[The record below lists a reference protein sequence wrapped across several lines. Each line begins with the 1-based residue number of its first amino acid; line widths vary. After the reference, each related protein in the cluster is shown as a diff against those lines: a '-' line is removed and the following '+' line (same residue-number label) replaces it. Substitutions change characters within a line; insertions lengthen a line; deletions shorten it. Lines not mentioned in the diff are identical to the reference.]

1 MTTALTERR
10 TPLPRDLSVKLTL
23 WLPLLIALALYS
35 ISAWCKYRYPIWSG
49 KWLSQIQWYEHWF
62 HGESGCI
69 EIASAVFLLIAIA
82 IGIASIKSFQ
92 LELVWV
98 KRWLVLLL
106 LATVYFAGEEISW
119 GQHLLGWETP
129 QWYQTLTGNRQKETN
144 FHNINSWLNQKPR
157 ILFTLWVVIGGIL
170 LPLRRKLKGYQPCPS
185 NDWEYWFWPTSACSL
200 TTILVIVSKLPEWIV
215 TVFHIHDGVLL
226 RRIYL
231 APPSETQEMFLAIF
245 LMIYFASVY
254 KRVHSLREHSD

>member
-129 QWYQTLTGNRQKETN
+129 QWYQTLTGNRQ
-144 FHNINSWLNQKPR
+144 
-157 ILFTLWVVIGGIL
+157 
-170 LPLRRKLKGYQPCPS
+170 
-185 NDWEYWFWPTSACSL
+185 
-200 TTILVIVSKLPEWIV
+200 
-215 TVFHIHDGVLL
+215 
-226 RRIYL
+226 
-231 APPSETQEMFLAIF
+231 
-245 LMIYFASVY
+245 
-254 KRVHSLREHSD
+254 